1 MILKNKIK
9 KLFGIVFVLI
19 FSFLIVGSFSYKT
32 EAAVD
37 PLALYP
43 KVKPTITSFSPT
55 SGLVGDMV
63 TIVGKDFERL
73 DYVIFGTT
81 KTIAQSFT
89 GTGIK
94 VKVPEGATNGKIT
107 VMNFSN
113 LSIVSTQ
120 TFKIL
125 DTDIVFSD
133 KIGSAT
139 ATGIT
144 LRASGLLPDTDYK
157 VSLYND
163 GETVAFKD
171 LSIPTNSDGTFE
183 FNVTG
188 LVPSHRYK
196 AVLEINIGGTIIPKE
211 VFFDTLFDPNAPI
224 TATRASV
231 TPSTP
236 APVPAPAPA
245 PAPAPTP
252 ANNSIYKGGII
263 PECNTGVVDT
273 KTGQFSNPC
282 DFNYVM
288 QLINNIIKFLL
299 FTIATP
305 LVALILMYT
314 GYLYITAGGNS
325 GQTEKVRHIL
335 FNAVVGY
342 IIALA
347 AWLIV
352 NTIVSSLKVDT
363 SINTFLDKS
372 ALVK

>member
-1 MILKNKIK
+1 MILKNNMKKI
-9 KLFGIVFVLI
+9 FGFAFILVI
-19 FSFLIVGSFSYKT
+19 ISFGGLS
-32 EAAVD
+32 
-37 PLALYP
+37 LYP
-43 KVKPTITSFSPT
+43 
-55 SGLVGDMV
+55 
-63 TIVGKDFERL
+63 
-73 DYVIFGTT
+73 
-81 KTIAQSFT
+81 T
-89 GTGIK
+89 G
-94 VKVPEGATNGKIT
+94 VYAAAP
-107 VMNFSN
+107 
-113 LSIVSTQ
+113 
-120 TFKIL
+120 KIL
-125 DTDIVFSD
+125 DTTIVFSD

-139 ATGIT
+139 TTGIT

-163 GETVAFKD
+163 GETVPFKD

-196 AVLEINIGGTIIPKE
+196 AVLDINIGGTIIPKE

-224 TATRASV
+224 TATRTPV

-236 APVPAPAPA
+236 STPSTLST
-245 PAPAPTP
+245 PAPTP
-252 ANNSIYKGGII
+252 IKDSVYKGGIV
-263 PECNTGVVDT
+263 PECNTGEIDT
-273 KTGQFSNPC
+273 KTGQYLNPC
-282 DFNYVM
+282 NFNIVM
-288 QLINNIIKFLL
+288 DLINKIIRFLL

-314 GYLYITAGGNS
+314 GYLFITAGGNS

-352 NTIVSSLKVDT
+352 NTIVSSLNVDPK
-363 SINTFLDKS
+363 INTFLNKQT
-372 ALVK
+372 LVK